1 MRIFN
6 EDEDD
11 RIQNVLFLLTK
22 KEATNLRDELDKL
35 ITSEKTGAFKKV
47 NDADYRKEISVA
59 IYDKTDYANFDGR
72 MKRLI
77 REDR

>member
-22 KEATNLRDELDKL
+22 KEATDLRNELDKL
-35 ITSEKTGAFKKV
+35 LESEKTGVFRKV

-59 IYDKTDYANFDGR
+59 IYDKTNYESFDGR